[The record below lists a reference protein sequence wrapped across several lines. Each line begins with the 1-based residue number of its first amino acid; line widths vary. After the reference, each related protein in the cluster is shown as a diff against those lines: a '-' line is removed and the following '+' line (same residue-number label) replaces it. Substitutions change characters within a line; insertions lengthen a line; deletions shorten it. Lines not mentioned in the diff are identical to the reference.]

1 MFESQLH
8 DGGYV
13 FRGRSADNHLFVGRC
28 LDFDDNQSVLF
39 LCIIMCCYVCVFCL
53 SVFFFKWRSAL
64 MQNRDLQWSG
74 QLYVNTQIIKNVLYG
89 IAWE

>member
-1 MFESQLH
+1 
-8 DGGYV
+8 
-13 FRGRSADNHLFVGRC
+13 
-28 LDFDDNQSVLF
+28 
-39 LCIIMCCYVCVFCL
+39 
-53 SVFFFKWRSAL
+53 

>member
-1 MFESQLH
+1 MCSE
-8 DGGYV
+8 
-13 FRGRSADNHLFVGRC
+13 VGAPTITSLLAAVWILMTISRFFSC
-28 LDFDDNQSVLF
+28 VL
-39 LCIIMCCYVCVFCL
+39 LCAATCVFCL

>member
-1 MFESQLH
+1 M
-8 DGGYV
+8 
-13 FRGRSADNHLFVGRC
+13 FRGRSADNHLFVGCC

-39 LCIIMCCYVCVFCL
+39 FACVLLCAATCVFYF
-53 SVFFFKWRSAL
+53 SFFKWRSAL

-89 IAWE
+89 ITRE

>member
-1 MFESQLH
+1 M
-8 DGGYV
+8 
-13 FRGRSADNHLFVGRC
+13 FRGRSADNHLFVGHC

-39 LCIIMCCYVCVFCL
+39 FACVLLCAATCVCVLLEC
-53 SVFFFKWRSAL
+53 FFKWRSAL

>member
-1 MFESQLH
+1 M
-8 DGGYV
+8 

-39 LCIIMCCYVCVFCL
+39 LCIIMCCYVCVLLEC
-53 SVFFFKWRSAL
+53 FFKWRSAL